1 MRKLFQFRILDE
13 KDKLARLCAQIASF
27 NEEDGAGYGGSDGDV
42 EDRRSHFDE
51 MLKLSGEL
59 GECGVAWTFSPN
71 IECITF
77 SYILTLKLQLG
88 DAWLDFGIISR
99 E

>member
-42 EDRRSHFDE
+42 EGVMAEDLARASA
-51 MLKLSGEL
+51 
-59 GECGVAWTFSPN
+59 ECAKPGGRW
-71 IECITF
+71 
-77 SYILTLKLQLG
+77 
-88 DAWLDFGIISR
+88 W
-99 E
+99 